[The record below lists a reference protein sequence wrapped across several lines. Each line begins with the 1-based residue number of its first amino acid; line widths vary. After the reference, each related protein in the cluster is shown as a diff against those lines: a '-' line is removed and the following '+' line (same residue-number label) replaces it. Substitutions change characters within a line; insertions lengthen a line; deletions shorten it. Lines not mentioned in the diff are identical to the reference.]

1 MVSPIQIRTNNE
13 VNAYIEKMQERHGDI
28 FFYQSSG
35 CCDGSALM
43 LYRAGDLLLGDA
55 DLLVGQANGVPFYVH
70 QSQYEMYKDLIPRFD
85 IHKGR
90 GPAFSL
96 DSVENQ
102 HFTIHWDA

>member
-1 MVSPIQIRTNNE
+1 MTRPTEIKTNDE
-13 VNAYIEKMQERHGDI
+13 VKAYIDKMQDRHGNI

-43 LYRAGDLLLGDA
+43 LYRDGDFLLGDA
-55 DLLVGQANGVPFYVH
+55 DILVGNANGVPFYVH
-70 QSQYEMYKDLIPRFD
+70 RSQYETYKDLHPRLD
-85 IHKGR
+85 VHDGR

-96 DSVENQ
+96 DSVENR